1 MNSIINLVCDISCG
15 IIEKSQFHSDIFQIL
30 GLKGTCQN
38 QQVIINDTS
47 EVSLTLLTAQN
58 WKNQELCTKK
68 DTYVA
73 EEGCKRE
80 AAFSPDYNTA
90 MLWEA
95 REGIKDTWKA
105 KDKEIQ
111 FSS

>member
-1 MNSIINLVCDISCG
+1 MS
-15 IIEKSQFHSDIFQIL
+15 KSASNYQWYLQGFPNTADSSK
-30 GLKGTCQN
+30 LK
-38 QQVIINDTS
+38 
-47 EVSLTLLTAQN
+47 
-58 WKNQELCTKK
+58 KNQELYIKK

-73 EEGCKRE
+73 EEGYKCE